1 MYVLYPHKKIHHR
14 IYHLNN
20 REIAVVFGVLGG
32 MAFGVY
38 GIFFGN
44 FTSLPVLGTTL
55 GHSFWFKILG
65 VILSG
70 GVFGNLLSYVGS
82 CIDVFTNHNTIFDL
96 FRMTDK
102 YESIN
107 IK

>member
-1 MYVLYPHKKIHHR
+1 MYTLYPHKKLHHR

-20 REIAVVFGVLGG
+20 RDLAIVFGVLAGII
-32 MAFGVY
+32 FGIY

-44 FTSLPVLGTTL
+44 FANIPVLGATF
-55 GHSFWFKILG
+55 GHGLLFKIIG

-82 CIDVFTNHNTIFDL
+82 CIDVFTNHRTIFDL
-96 FRMTDK
+96 LKLKQNND
-102 YESIN
+102 N
-107 IK
+107 I